1 MVFHFECFSLNNH
14 GHAHCIGSPNWIGFS
29 CPTLSVHRLHLET
42 LFLCRNNQINNFDS
56 VLFLGIS
63 DVLGLLVD
71 LLVGEKLPGDGSV
84 SHIDLLDDS
93 GRLHFDSVH
102 GD

>member
-1 MVFHFECFSLNNH
+1 M
-14 GHAHCIGSPNWIGFS
+14 
-29 CPTLSVHRLHLET
+29 HRLHLEN

-56 VLFLGIS
+56 VLFLVIS

-71 LLVGEKLPGDGSV
+71 LLLGEKLQGDGSV
-84 SHIDLLDDS
+84 SNIDLLDDS